1 MMAHPMILKCDIR
14 KDLEKSHDSVGP
26 LRPYVLL
33 ELTYGFGNM
42 HEKSFSVL
50 QMRRERERGGGER
63 EKDLTLIPSGS
74 WVHNI
79 TLILFLSLPR
89 ILLK

>member
-50 QMRRERERGGGER
+50 QMRRE
-63 EKDLTLIPSGS
+63 
-74 WVHNI
+74 
-79 TLILFLSLPR
+79 
-89 ILLK
+89 

>member
-1 MMAHPMILKCDIR
+1 MILKCDIR
-14 KDLEKSHDSVGP
+14 KDLERSHDSVGP

-50 QMRRERERGGGER
+50 QMRIEREGGG